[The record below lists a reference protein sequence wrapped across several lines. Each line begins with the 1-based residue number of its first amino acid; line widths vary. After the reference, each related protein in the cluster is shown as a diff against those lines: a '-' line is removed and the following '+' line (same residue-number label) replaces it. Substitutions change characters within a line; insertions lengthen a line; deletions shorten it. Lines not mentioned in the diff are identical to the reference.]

1 MSIETCI
8 PRLKEYADEYLT
20 NEEAR
25 DIVTTV
31 ESMKSVYKD
40 PVEFQSKVMNYMDG
54 LGINVSKKNKEKLQ
68 SVIKEIELFDRIK
81 DPEFKGDIKQALL
94 SLTEGTT
101 STSKFSGQSVE
112 SNIDLFKKKYL
123 HAPIHYLKSSGLM
136 PAFESS
142 EFDDDIIR
150 AMYDGVA
157 NKSNMAK
164 TVNGIADFYR
174 SVLDNVWADSTNAG
188 TNLGH
193 IKNYVPVTH
202 DAEKIVN
209 MGFDEWTKM
218 TIFRLDNTKTF
229 PHLSKADFMG
239 AVEGFNNGKNASDM
253 LSNKWIKEL
262 EGDFN
267 KFSRQFGASQLS
279 DYSNLLDED
288 LTFDA
293 KSERYVRNAMK
304 SRSYHWK
311 SADSFIEYNKLAGR
325 NTTFQ
330 EMMGGYLHKMTR
342 ELGAVS
348 ALGPTPIETLESTFS
363 NARKA
368 GMLANANSRDIE
380 KSIRDSFDIATGR
393 FFTSSNDNAVVRAA
407 RLSRTVVGF
416 SQLGLSAVSNLMDA
430 PSTILN
436 YWARTNENVVW
447 ATTKG
452 AMAYIGAA
460 KDVITK
466 NARADAYI
474 ALSEAILDDYMDYL
488 KSSNGLR
495 GNDKISRA
503 MDIYLSAMGMKTMN
517 RISTLANVKLAVRN
531 LENAKIDN
539 ILAKDLERFGLT
551 KDVIEFARKRILP
564 NMTGNIDSVMQ
575 MGDAAFEKNPL
586 GVSGTQFKSEFYNR
600 MYAYIHDYTT
610 SGSPK
615 PGVFERR
622 KLAFGQTPGTYYYE
636 ATQALTQYKAINLKQ
651 FRNMLLASRLR
662 GGGAG
667 NNLKVMATY
676 GAIGTVAAAGV
687 ETIRNFVKNGYDVE
701 KTKEQITENPAK
713 LWGKSLMR
721 SNAMA
726 FVGEMFIDRNG
737 EFIKDS
743 SELATQLIGPSIV
756 VPGNIA
762 LKTGWYGYEKGKDL
776 FGEDNDAQKQYKA
789 TIDAFG
795 RGMPLRNSPM
805 RYIPAINEAID
816 DAYQSILDFNN

>member
-1 MSIETCI
+1 MSVETCI
-8 PRLKEYADEYLT
+8 PKLKEYADKYLST
-20 NEEAR
+20 EEAR

-31 ESMKSVYKD
+31 ESMKGIYKD
-40 PVEFQSKVMNYMDG
+40 PVEFQNKVMNYIDT
-54 LGINVSKKNKEKLQ
+54 LGINVSKKNKEKIQ
-68 SVIKEIELFDRIK
+68 SVIKEIELFDRVK

-94 SLTEGTT
+94 SLTEGTA

-112 SNIDLFKKKYL
+112 SNVDLFKKKYL

-136 PAFESS
+136 PAFESGD
-142 EFDDDIIR
+142 FDDDIIR
-150 AMYDGVA
+150 AMYDGIP
-157 NKSNMAK
+157 NKSSVAK

-209 MGFDEWTKM
+209 MGFDEWAKL

-253 LSNKWIKEL
+253 LSNKWVKEL
-262 EGDFN
+262 EADFN
-267 KFSRQFGASQLS
+267 KFSRQFGSSQLS
-279 DYSNLLDED
+279 DYSNLLDEELMYD
-288 LTFDA
+288 VKA
-293 KSERYVRNAMK
+293 ERYVRNAMK
-304 SRSYHWK
+304 SRSYYWK

-342 ELGAVS
+342 ELGAVA

-368 GMLANANSRDIE
+368 GLLVGQNSRDIE
-380 KSIRDSFDIATGR
+380 KSIRDSFDISTGR
-393 FFTSSNDNAVVRAA
+393 FFSGMNDSAVVRSAKMA
-407 RLSRTVVGF
+407 RTVVGF

-436 YWARTNENVVW
+436 YWARTNENVVL
-447 ATTKG
+447 ATVKG
-452 AMAYIGAA
+452 AMEYIGAA
-460 KDVITK
+460 KDVLTK
-466 NARADAYI
+466 KARSDAYI
-474 ALSEAILDDYMDYL
+474 ALSEAVLDDYMDYL

-503 MDIYLSAMGMKTMN
+503 MDMYLSAMGMKVMN
-517 RISTLANVKLAVRN
+517 RISTLANVKLAIN
-531 LENAKIDN
+531 GLEHSKIDG

-551 KDVIEFARKRILP
+551 KNVVEFARKKILP
-564 NMTGNIDSVMQ
+564 NLDGNIDGIIQ
-575 MGDAAFEKNPL
+575 MDDIKFENNPL

-600 MYAYIHDYTT
+600 MYAYINDFAT

-615 PGVFERR
+615 PGTFERR
-622 KLAFGQTPGTYYYE
+622 KLAFGQTPGTYLYE

-667 NNLKVMATY
+667 NNLKVIATY
-676 GAIGTVAAAGV
+676 GAIGTVSAAGV
-687 ETIRNFVKNGYDVE
+687 ETIRNYIKNGYDME
-701 KTKEQITENPAK
+701 KTKEQITENPEK
-713 LWGKSLMR
+713 LFGKSLAR

-726 FVGEMFIDRNG
+726 FIGEMFIDRNG
-737 EFIKDS
+737 EVIKDT
-743 SELATQLIGPSIV
+743 SELATQLLGPSIV
-756 VPGNIA
+756 TPGNIA
-762 LKTGWYGYEKGKDL
+762 LKTGWYGFEKGKEL
-776 FGEDNDAQKQYKA
+776 FGKDNNAEKQYKSVV
-789 TIDAFG
+789 DAFG

-805 RYIPAINEAID
+805 RYIPVINEAID
-816 DAYQSILDFNN
+816 DAYQSILDFSK